1 MSSIQVRIDKVT
13 HTKVQELAKD
23 LGESMQGVVEQAI
36 ERFRRE
42 VFLENL
48 SRDFENLRSEPDAW
62 NAELAERELWEATL
76 SDGDDG

>member
-1 MSSIQVRIDKVT
+1 
-13 HTKVQELAKD
+13 
-23 LGESMQGVVEQAI
+23 MQRVVEQAI

-48 SRDFENLRSEPDAW
+48 SRDFENLRSNPDAW